1 MKLHY
6 IAYTCLMLGGLNL
19 MAAEQ
24 ARRVT
29 SPFDVDAEFAH
40 VADIVRRTPLRGATV
55 AEQLN
60 SSAIDLEL
68 IQQEVVAIPNNP
80 QKLMLCGVALGNI
93 QRNIDRLRLKQLQPS
108 RLKEADAEKRAKLL
122 AQAERLKVGVEKE
135 RSIAEALDV
144 SERDLDQI
152 QREEVSAILNTSNIQ
167 QKLDMCCV
175 TLGNIQGNLDR
186 LNEIQ
191 QHRLSLVDANRHE
204 QLLAKAEQL
213 KRTTDRLRQEAER
226 LRQEAERNYKI
237 AMERLAKRVVGSA
250 VATVVIVAAV
260 IYYFKWLKPAVI
272 AS

>member
-40 VADIVRRTPLRGATV
+40 VADILQRTPIRGATV
-55 AEQLN
+55 EEQLN

-93 QRNIDRLRLKQLQPS
+93 QRNIDRLEQLQDI